1 MKLER
6 YIQWY
11 RRPDTG
17 TIDEKRRKFD
27 GRDHSKSGK
36 TPV

>member
-6 YIQWY
+6 YIRWY
-11 RRPDTG
+11 RRPNIG
-17 TIDEKRRKFD
+17 TIDKKRREFD
-27 GRDHSKSGK
+27 DRDHSKSGK